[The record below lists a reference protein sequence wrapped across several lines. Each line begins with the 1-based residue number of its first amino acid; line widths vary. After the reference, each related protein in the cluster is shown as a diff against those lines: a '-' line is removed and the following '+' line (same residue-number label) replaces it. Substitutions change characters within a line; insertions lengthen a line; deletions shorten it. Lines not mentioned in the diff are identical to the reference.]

1 MWTASALAS
10 ELKPYA
16 GRVWRVVEAQHRIST
31 NRLAASLEDQ
41 RLLEE
46 LAGAVKPEL
55 PRAAR
60 DLHYLLA
67 SPFRYGHRTTS
78 RFRRADE
85 RPGIFYSSEAEATA
99 VAETA
104 YWRLRF
110 LSRSPGLA
118 PPRTVTEHSSFS
130 VALRLDR
137 LVDLT
142 TPPFA
147 DKGAAWTSD
156 DYAECQSLATAARQV
171 SAQAIR
177 SPSARDPDHRCN
189 VALLDPAGFADRT
202 PRTGKTW
209 HLRIE
214 GSTLIALAAY
224 PSDLQFRFPAD
235 RFGLTLG

>member
-46 LAGAVKPEL
+46 LAEAVKPEL

-60 DLHYLLA
+60 GLHYLLA
-67 SPFRYGHRTTS
+67 SPFRYGHRTAS
-78 RFRRADE
+78 RFRRAEE

-142 TPPFA
+142 VPPFA
-147 DKGAAWTSD
+147 DEGAAWTSD
-156 DYAECQSLATAARQV
+156 DYAECQSLATSARQV

-177 SPSARDPDHRCN
+177 SPSARDTERRCN
-189 VALLDPAGFADRT
+189 IALLDPAGFADHS

-214 GSTLIALAAY
+214 GSILIALAAY
-224 PSDLQFRFPAD
+224 PSNLQFRFPAD